1 MSGRQTNIPA
11 RRVSS
16 GTTSERNEEI
26 TDPSYGHIR
35 YNTDE
40 HYLEIY
46 HRNSWK
52 DLITNNRETVDISG
66 IISGTDASLV
76 YINVADCSVTNVL
89 DISNH
94 LLVRGDVSFNSKM
107 IVVDASFLNDIYI
120 GKDVI
125 VEGDI
130 SVNTSISVL
139 DASFQ
144 NDVDIHHMLTVMGDV
159 SFNKYLDA
167 RDGSFH
173 NAVDIYGKLTVVDD
187 VSLNKF
193 LSVKDASFQ
202 NDVDIHGELQ
212 VIRDVSFNSR
222 LYAVDASFRGD
233 VEIERN
239 LEVNKIIVGKD
250 DVSFNRRLKVVDAS
264 FHNDVYINNELIV
277 NGDVSF
283 NNELIVNG
291 DVSFNKGLSCVDASF
306 HNNVDIIGK
315 FKVMNDASF
324 NNNITARDASFHDDV
339 DIYGG
344 LIVTKDVS
352 FNSKLTGT
360 DASFHGDVEIDTKL
374 LVFGDASFNSK
385 LLGVDASFSGDVE
398 ILQKLTVFNDVSFN
412 NDFTAVDASF
422 HGDVDVYN
430 KLVVKDD
437 VSFNKKLSGVDASFQ
452 SDVDIYRKLFVDDDV
467 SFNANLS
474 GVDASFHGSVDI
486 HHKLVVSNDAS
497 FNMSITGMDASF
509 HRDVDIHH
517 KLLVKDDVSLNKS
530 LSVVDAS
537 FHHNVDIYH
546 RLYVSDDVSLNK
558 GLSVASDTSLNAHLT
573 VIGDVSFNRNLSAYD
588 ASFHDAVDIVGKLT
602 ALDDVSFNKYL
613 SALDA
618 SFHND
623 VDIVGNLL
631 VNDDVSFNKSLGA
644 VDASFQRDVDIFHKL
659 NVYDDASFGGRIT
672 GVDASFTRDVEID
685 NMLVVHRDA
694 SFNTHISSLDAS
706 FQRDVDIYNKLFVV
720 GDVSFDTHLSVLDA
734 SFQRDVNIM
743 GELVVDKDASFNKSL
758 RGTDASFEN
767 NVEIA
772 SNLLV
777 RGDVSINTILRAND
791 LSVGTIYALN
801 NREILIEDDL
811 SLNAKVSGTDA
822 SFNNIQV
829 HKLFGNSP
837 IEIEDDVSFNGDIS
851 CNNIVFTGTIFN
863 SDGTEIG
870 PTLDIA
876 LINDTNL
883 EEQYSK
889 ISWLRFDKNSH
900 FNLDDGDE
908 VDSSFLNITIEHQ
921 SDISYNTIAP
931 VTGNTTT
938 FTNDISVNGKI
949 IGDISSNEVY
959 DLSVNFHDLSGKYY
973 TLSGDLDDFKNNV
986 KTSDL
991 SVNRIG
997 ANSGSIIE
1005 FESDVSFK
1013 HAVNIKGDL
1022 TIDGS
1027 FNFNEVIQN
1036 ITTVNNEL
1044 VISTQ
1049 LDISNQGTGHAL
1061 EVAQWGAGDNND
1073 VALFN
1078 AGSEG
1083 DAFEIKSDGKAI
1095 FYKDVSFNK
1104 KIIGDI
1110 SSDEFYDLSKNFYD
1124 LSRTYYE
1131 LSGVVTKNVVDI
1143 SDMSGLVF
1151 DLSDNFHDLSGK
1163 YYTLSGELDDFM
1175 NNVQTTDASIDVIM
1189 ANTANNIVFN
1199 SDVSFHHSVD
1209 VSDTITTATIVG
1221 STTYTNPLYEEF
1233 NVTVNASQFVL
1244 NGINRPNL
1252 TLYKDSIY
1260 HFDLTNQTNNTN
1272 ELLFSE
1278 YPDGRF
1284 GPGDMGMHHMFSGQ
1298 QHTGIGQ
1305 SYKSIVLNLAG
1316 DFNTSLI
1323 GCEVYVYFRYDT
1335 SNGSDLGDLQIKHIN
1350 VGGSNIDKDNTW
1362 QTTVN
1367 TSNSI
1372 YEHNNSSWTNISEG
1386 QSSGRWNIQASGDNA
1401 TDTGSTGLQ
1410 NSVGSIYYEDTG
1422 DVDNT
1427 FVYLR
1432 SELIEISVNTIDV
1445 EYGAYGANIGSLYY
1459 GIYVETPINKPYTS
1473 GIVKTGTLAGNDL
1486 NYTWLIENDTPDTIY
1501 YSGDVSRNMG
1511 GTITIQD
1518 VFTKDKLVID
1528 SETEIS
1534 GNLTLKSD
1542 VSFNSN
1548 VDIVGNVNVSGLF
1561 VIDNDISINGKILGD
1576 ISNLS
1581 FHDLSINF
1589 HDLSATYYDLSD
1601 LVAGHVVDISDISG
1615 LVFDLSK
1622 NFHDLSATYYDL
1634 SDLVAEHVVDISD
1647 ISGLVFDL
1655 SKNFHD
1661 LSGTYYDLSDLVAG
1675 HVVDISDISGLVFD
1689 ISKNFHDLSATYY
1702 DLSDLVAEH
1711 VVDISDISGLVFDLS
1726 KNFHDLSGT
1735 YYDLSDLVAEHVV
1748 DISDISG
1755 LVFDLSKN
1763 FHDLSATYYDL
1774 SDLVARH
1781 VVDISDISGLVFD
1794 LSKNFHDLSGT
1805 YYELSNN
1812 FDAFKTNVKTNDLSV
1827 NNISVNSGS
1836 NIRFLSDVSF
1846 NETVQIKGDLIIDGS
1861 FNFNEIIR
1869 NTTTVNNE
1877 LLISTQVDISN
1888 HGTGPALSVTQYGD
1902 GVNDNLVLLHAGT
1915 DGSAVEIKGD
1925 GRTIFYK
1932 DVSFNQKIIGDIS
1945 SDEFYELSKNF
1956 YDLSGTYYDLSDLV
1970 AGHVIDI
1977 SDISGLVFDLSKNFH
1992 DLSDTYYD
2000 LSGLVT
2006 INISDISDISYGLD
2020 DLSGKFYTLSGD
2032 YDAFKD
2038 NVKSTDASFN
2048 TIGDLDSGKIVFSS
2062 DVSFNGNIDA
2072 GDASFG
2078 VISVTHIKGYSPIAI
2093 LDDIVLHNKHLTAP
2107 DASFDSIG
2115 AIDGSLILI
2124 GDLSVNGQ
2132 IFTSGG
2138 LVGAGGGSGTDASF
2152 NVIDE
2157 FLDGS
2162 GVTFLTD
2169 VSFNETIDVSNSI
2182 ITKKIFG
2189 STIDNVLSSEN
2200 VEYTITVD
2208 QNRFKFDSAI
2218 QPSLNL
2224 YRGSTYKFD
2233 QSSSD
2238 NSGQR
2243 LFVSNDLSGRL
2254 IANGSNQLIDT
2265 GSAYATYHSEDAY
2278 TENNYPE
2285 DKVYDKVISPTGSG
2299 SIWHSKRFIVDT
2311 SDDNEFVNNSGF
2323 TYLNQQKPYVGLEFN
2338 NSNSHKVTK
2347 YRIWPRGGITNLT
2360 AYWNSRPKGWKLYG
2374 ATSKVDFDIGGGVV
2388 IDSVILPGTDGS
2400 VVWGEQGDE
2409 SNPLPRNYP
2418 DASGYQERVVT
2429 QPDYYNYYV
2438 FSFTHAYDIVVEDGQ
2453 DKSNIVITEIA
2464 LYTDEQTTSF
2474 SENTAGFTSTGTLGT
2489 DLVST
2494 WTIPTDA
2501 SDTMYYAS
2509 DGSANAG
2516 GIINITDFT
2525 ESASD
2530 NKLLIETNTD
2540 ISGKLVVND
2549 DLSVN
2554 GSIFFSNNLY
2564 QNGELFSGSNTSDAS
2579 FNVIQEFMDGSG
2591 ITFLSDVSFNTRLTV
2606 PDASF
2611 NNIGAIDGSLI
2622 IVGDLSVNGQI
2633 FTSGGLVGAG
2643 GGSGTDASFN
2653 VIDEFL
2659 DGSGVTFL
2667 TDVSVNARLTVPDIC
2682 VNRIAPIDGS
2692 LVFTDDISVNGNIYF
2707 TDSLYQNGVLFES
2720 GIVGP
2725 TGPTGSAEINMF
2737 TIFDN
2742 SNAAG
2747 TIAGLTGPTGATPWI
2762 NSFPTELKA
2771 GTVLFHNI
2779 KASGYIAPHTNFT
2792 WPEDPHSWILQRSK
2806 ADAPNT
2812 YQWDGV
2818 AQNVD
2823 FKHTFN
2829 RLGEHEE
2836 ATYSMTE
2843 TIPNDVSYA
2852 NWRVDFSGA
2861 GGRNNVDDKLT
2872 WTITKVH
2879 TNQYFSSQIT
2889 STSNISVNHITS
2901 NGVLTGE
2908 NATLKTISVSDG
2920 SLIIMGDIS
2929 VNGNIFSSGGLV
2941 GGGGSGGGGGGGG
2954 SGTDASFD
2962 RISEY
2967 TSSAGTTFTNTIDV
2981 TGKVRATDDV
2991 ISFYS
2996 SSDRRLKTNIRT
3008 IDNASEILDSMR
3020 GVRFNW
3026 NSTAHELNNNLDL
3039 SKGEI
3044 GVIAQEI
3051 EEVLPEVIKEGLQN
3065 FKAVRYE
3072 NIVAVLIE
3080 GIHELQNRVNILEN
3094 EVNLLKNK

>member
-52 DLITNNRETVDISG
+52 DLITNNRETLDISG

-497 FNMSITGMDASF
+497 FNMSITGIDASF

-546 RLYVSDDVSLNK
+546 RLFVTDDVSLNK
-558 GLSVASDTSLNAHLT
+558 GLSVESDASLNAHLT
-573 VIGDVSFNRNLSAYD
+573 VIGDVSFNRNLSAHD

-1622 NFHDLSATYYDL
+1622 NFHDLS
-1634 SDLVAEHVVDISD
+1634 
-1647 ISGLVFDL
+1647 
-1655 SKNFHD
+1655 
-1661 LSGTYYDLSDLVAG
+1661 
-1675 HVVDISDISGLVFD
+1675 
-1689 ISKNFHDLSATYY
+1689 
-1702 DLSDLVAEH
+1702 
-1711 VVDISDISGLVFDLS
+1711 
-1726 KNFHDLSGT
+1726 
-1735 YYDLSDLVAEHVV
+1735 
-1748 DISDISG
+1748 
-1755 LVFDLSKN
+1755 
-1763 FHDLSATYYDL
+1763 
-1774 SDLVARH
+1774 
-1781 VVDISDISGLVFD
+1781 
-1794 LSKNFHDLSGT
+1794 GT

-2438 FSFTHAYDIVVEDGQ
+2438 FSFTHAYDIVVKDGQ